1 MGSSGSEEGKLED
14 EALGDDDDDAG
25 SDSKKKKKKEKK
37 EKKKKDKKRARGDE
51 DSDVEAPIEAPP
63 PGPLKK
69 QRFPFQLSPSRRQQ
83 NVINLRVI
91 KIFSDKLL
99 GLTNPRRT
107 KLLHGTLLHIG
118 HLSDKTLKKNYLL
131 LHP

>member
-1 MGSSGSEEGKLED
+1 MGPPTHASL
-14 EALGDDDDDAG
+14 
-25 SDSKKKKKKEKK
+25 
-37 EKKKKDKKRARGDE
+37 
-51 DSDVEAPIEAPP
+51 P

-118 HLSDKTLKKNYLL
+118 HLSDKTLKKKKRTDSNNNNNNNDNYDDADNDNDDKLANADNAYNAYNA
-131 LHP
+131 